1 MVKYK
6 VECKL
11 DSELNIDDEIENL
24 VWNEGGDAIFWWL
37 EEIFEIAAGGD
48 DIRGDE
54 VESIFGE
61 NDENNGWKEGEIN
74 GDDDDNYYIE
84 WYG

>member
-1 MVKYK
+1 M
-6 VECKL
+6 L
-11 DSELNIDDEIENL
+11 DYELDIDDEIRNL
-24 VWNEGGDAIFWWL
+24 VWNDGGDAIFWWL
-37 EEIFEIAAGGD
+37 EGIFEIAAGGD

-61 NDENNGWKEGEIN
+61 NDENNGSKEGEIN
-74 GDDDDNYYIE
+74 GDGDDNYYIE